1 MLRLYAVTVL
11 SYVKTLS
18 IWDPR
23 VHRGPAGNPR
33 RTQGPAVCAFIG
45 MPSFLESRN
54 TGVSQLPPWENV
66 RGFIEMACAD
76 GSVPAPGAVS
86 PRRLWL
92 SALSQSRWPSEGA
105 RWHVPALCPRADPS
119 PLMGCLAGLLETA
132 CLWSQGV
139 HFPSAKSLVP
149 GRLQVL
155 PFLSILMALLQAVHK
170 PGRSR
175 GCGGCCSGKGR

>member
-23 VHRGPAGNPR
+23 VHGGPAGNPR

-54 TGVSQLPPWENV
+54 TGVSQLPTWENV
-66 RGFIEMACAD
+66 GGFIEMACAD

-92 SALSQSRWPSEGA
+92 SALSQSQWPSAGA
-105 RWHVPALCPRADPS
+105 RWHVPALRPRADS
-119 PLMGCLAGLLETA
+119 SLLTGCPAGLLGTA
-132 CLWSQGV
+132 RLWPQDV
-139 HFPSAKSLVP
+139 HFPSAEIPCARQIAGPPLSLSTNGPATGCTEARKKQGV
-149 GRLQVL
+149 RW
-155 PFLSILMALLQAVHK
+155 LLF
-170 PGRSR
+170 R
-175 GCGGCCSGKGR
+175 